1 MGRILTL
8 IVGAAIGAG
17 AALLYSPNTGTRNR
31 ELVAEKLGG
40 TFDQVQQLIKDPDAA
55 EKGQEFIQEAAE
67 SAKPIVSDK
76 NDELREKIEAARK
89 RIAEQIAKNA
99 EGLQDKV
106 VDAEEAADE
115 ILDAV
120 EDFIEEAADAADD
133 AKDQIEDLFEGEA
146 PAADEKQD

>member
-55 EKGQEFIQEAAE
+55 AKGVSDFVQGAAEKGQEFIQEAAE

-99 EGLQDKV
+99 
-106 VDAEEAADE
+106 
-115 ILDAV
+115 
-120 EDFIEEAADAADD
+120 
-133 AKDQIEDLFEGEA
+133 
-146 PAADEKQD
+146 

>member
-55 EKGQEFIQEAAE
+55 
-67 SAKPIVSDK
+67 
-76 NDELREKIEAARK
+76 
-89 RIAEQIAKNA
+89 
-99 EGLQDKV
+99 
-106 VDAEEAADE
+106 
-115 ILDAV
+115 
-120 EDFIEEAADAADD
+120 DD